1 MTPVTRPRGPL
12 PARVYWTRRL
22 VLVAV
27 AFALVFG
34 VARLLGSGGES
45 GDGPSAQPVGADA
58 STPAVADTT
67 AGSPVSPSAGTTR
80 GPGSATTRTTGKAS
94 PSELASPT
102 GACRD
107 EDIVATPSVRGH
119 AYAGRSVVFDMT
131 LVTRTTPACTWTV
144 SASSLVVKVTS
155 GSDRIWSTQQ
165 CTGAVLKQSVVVRK
179 DVPVTVTVAWN
190 GQRSDAGCTRSTSW
204 AGTGYYHVV
213 AAAFGADP
221 VDEQFRLEQP
231 VRETRTV
238 TATPTPDADA
248 SRAAAERRQEPG
260 RR

>member
-34 VARLLGSGGES
+34 VARLLGSGGGS
-45 GDGPSAQPVGADA
+45 GGGPSAQPVGADA
-58 STPAVADTT
+58 STPAVAGTT
-67 AGSPVSPSAGTTR
+67 AGSPVSPSATTTR
-80 GPGSATTRTTGKAS
+80 RPGSTATRPAGKAA
-94 PSELASPT
+94 PSVLASPA

-107 EDIVATPSVRGH
+107 EDVVATPSVRGH
-119 AYAGRSVVFDMT
+119 AYAGRPVVFDLT
-131 LVTRTTPACTWTV
+131 LVTGTTPACTWTV

-179 DVPVTVTVAWN
+179 DVPVAVTVVWN
-190 GQRSDAGCTRSTSW
+190 GQRSDAGCTRTTSW

-231 VRETRTV
+231 VRETKTV

-248 SRAAAERRQEPG
+248 SRAAAGRKQPG